1 MEALVLSC
9 STGGGHNAAAKALS
23 EEIHH
28 RGHRAVLL
36 DPYSLAGEQV
46 AASVGNGYLN
56 IVKRS
61 PELFGK
67 IYKIGETV
75 DHWQRK
81 VPFYSPVYLI
91 QFHIA
96 KLLKDY
102 LDKNHFD
109 VIITTHLYC
118 AEMLSRLKKN
128 SRHFPLTIFVATDYV
143 SIPFTGETSLDYYD
157 IPSKDLTENFFE
169 EGIPHRK
176 LIPFGIPVD
185 RQFLKHPSKEEAKKA
200 LNLDPEK
207 KYILLAGGSF
217 GGGHLK
223 ETIESLQTYLMQHTN
238 MELLVLCGN
247 NEELL
252 NSLKEDY
259 EGLPHIHLLPKTD
272 KMNLFLRACDL
283 YISKAGG
290 LSSTEACV
298 ANIPFI
304 ILDPIP
310 GCETFNT
317 NFFVQHGL
325 ALHAKD
331 HKDSLYQALHLMED
345 PFKKEQMKENQNHYI
360 NSYAAIDLID
370 FTEKKLKERK
380 S

>member
-1 MEALVLSC
+1 MEALILSC
-9 STGGGHNAAAKALS
+9 STGGGHNAAAKALK

-36 DPYSLAGEQV
+36 DPYSLAGENV
-46 AASVGNGYLN
+46 ASAVGNGYLN

-61 PELFGK
+61 PELFGM
-67 IYKIGETV
+67 IYQVGKTV
-75 DHWQRK
+75 DGWQRK
-81 VPFYSPVYLI
+81 VPFYSPVYFA
-91 QFHIA
+91 QFHIS
-96 KLLKDY
+96 KLLENY
-102 LDKNHFD
+102 LQKNHFD

-118 AEMLSRLKKN
+118 AEMLSRLKKKN
-128 SRHFPLTIFVATDYV
+128 RHFPLTIFVATDYV
-143 SIPFTGETSLDYYD
+143 CIPFTGETTLDYYD
-157 IPSKDLTENFFE
+157 IPSSDLAENFFG

-176 LIPFGIPVD
+176 LVPFGIPVD

-200 LNLDPEK
+200 LQLDLNK
-207 KYILLAGGSF
+207 SYILLAGGSF

-223 ETIESLQTYLMQHTN
+223 ETIESLQNYLKQHENT
-238 MELLVLCGN
+238 ELLVLCGS
-247 NEELL
+247 NEKLL

-259 EGLPHIHLLPKTD
+259 EGIPHIHLLPKTD
-272 KMNLFLRACDL
+272 KMNLFLRASDL

-310 GCETFNT
+310 GCETINA
-317 NFFVQHGL
+317 NFFTSHGL
-325 ALHAKD
+325 ALYAKD

-345 PFKKEQMKENQNHYI
+345 PFKKEQIKENQNHYI
-360 NSYAAIDLID
+360 NSYAAMDLID
-370 FTEKKLKERK
+370 FTEKKLKGRL
-380 S
+380 